1 MSVIRRT
8 LFQTKYSNLKNKV
21 VFLRSIVTGEHQNI
35 LKSQSSDIIVKDV
48 TIPQM
53 LYESMEPN
61 LKYIGAISGTTGRSY
76 TFEQIRIKSR
86 NFSKVLREKFK
97 LKDGDVIAMFLPNVP
112 EYVICFLGSLEARL
126 IVTTM
131 NPMYTADEIAKQIID
146 ASPKLIVTQANL
158 VSTARSALELTKRQL
173 PLIIVKETQAESLPE
188 GTIDLSELIN
198 THLDVPDLLPGK
210 ADDVAIMP
218 YSSGTTGLPKGVL
231 LTHKNMTSNLTQ
243 MSHPD
248 FSSVEPPTDNFQ
260 DMSPAVLPFYHIYG
274 LTLNFLFICQGTRC
288 VALDKFTPESYIAA
302 LKNNPISM
310 IFAAPPLVLFLTAH
324 PDVKSEYF
332 KNLKTLSCGAAP
344 LGSLD
349 EERFLQKVG
358 RDVNIVQGYGL
369 TEASPV
375 VSFTPKNLVRSEK
388 NVGSVGR
395 LVSNTT
401 AKIINPDD
409 PEGTPL
415 GPNEKGEILLKG
427 PQVMKGYYNRP
438 KETENTFLDG
448 WLRTGDIG
456 YYNEDNML
464 YISDRLKELIKV
476 RGFQV
481 APAELEEIIR
491 DHPSVA
497 EAAVIGIPHPLSGEV
512 PRAYIVP
519 KKDKTVDLEELDQY
533 VSNKVA
539 KYKKL
544 SGGIQ
549 VVDVIPKNPSGK
561 ILRRK
566 LKENYLE
573 KEI

>member
-1 MSVIRRT
+1 MSAVRRIV
-8 LFQTKYSNLKNKV
+8 SNKILSKWDFTV
-21 VFLRSIVTGEHQNI
+21 AFRRCLATGNPKNI
-35 LKSQSSDIIVKDV
+35 LKSGSSDISIPTV
-48 TIPQM
+48 T
-53 LYESMEPN
+53 LSEFVFEKAEKFN
-61 LKYIGAISGTTGRSY
+61 KYTAFISGTTGRSY

>member
-1 MSVIRRT
+1 ME
-8 LFQTKYSNLKNKV
+8 NLKYHHQSTQVRYKV
-21 VFLRSIVTGEHQNI
+21 PQGNYNIISLSVVSGSLAILKAKHNDLISPMRFCVAAVKSFPVLPNNRSIVTGEHQNI
-35 LKSQSSDIIVKDV
+35 LKSQSSDFVVKDV
-48 TIPQM
+48 TLTQM

-61 LKYIGAISGTTGRSY
+61 LKYTGTISGTTGRSY
-76 TFEQIRIKSR
+76 TFEQIRVKSR

-131 NPMYTADEIAKQIID
+131 NPMYTVDEIAKQILD

-198 THLDVPDLLPGK
+198 THLDVPDLQPGNP
-210 ADDVAIMP
+210 DDVAIMP

-231 LTHKNMTSNLTQ
+231 LTHKNLTSNLTQ

-248 FSSVEPPTDNFQ
+248 FSTFQPPT
-260 DMSPAVLPFYHIYG
+260 
-274 LTLNFLFICQGTRC
+274 
-288 VALDKFTPESYIAA
+288 
-302 LKNNPISM
+302 
-310 IFAAPPLVLFLTAH
+310 VLFLTAH

-332 KNLKTLSCGAAP
+332 NNLKTLSCGAAP

-358 RDVNIVQGYGL
+358 RNI
-369 TEASPV
+369 
-375 VSFTPKNLVRSEK
+375 N
-388 NVGSVGR
+388 
-395 LVSNTT
+395 
-401 AKIINPDD
+401 IIQ
-409 PEGTPL
+409 GTPL

-427 PQVMKGYYNRP
+427 PQVMKGYFNRP
-438 KETENTFLDG
+438 EETKNTFLGG

-464 YISDRLKELIKV
+464 YITDRLKELIKV

-539 KYKKL
+539 KYKKIA
-544 SGGIQ
+544 GGIQ
-549 VVDVIPKNPSGK
+549 IVDVIPKNPSGK

-573 KEI
+573 KEM